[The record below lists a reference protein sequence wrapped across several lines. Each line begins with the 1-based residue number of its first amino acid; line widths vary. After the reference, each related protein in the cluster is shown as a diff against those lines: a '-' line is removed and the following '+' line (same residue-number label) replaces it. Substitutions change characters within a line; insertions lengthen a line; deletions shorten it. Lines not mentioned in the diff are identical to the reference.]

1 MVSVYVDVMENTDA
15 YAAVKRFLGQAQG
28 EPLAE
33 LGLTLALREQLDML
47 QRRAVRNAVL
57 EHSWS
62 EIGAAL
68 GVTKQAAH
76 RKFVHLLADD
86 VKTQKRVLRQAQ
98 RASQPAQAGT
108 ALTAALEGVEV
119 LKKVGRRA

>member
-1 MVSVYVDVMENTDA
+1 MEETDA
-15 YAAVKRFLGQAQG
+15 HAVVERFLGQAQY
-28 EPLAE
+28 EPLRE
-33 LGLTLALREQLDML
+33 LGLTLALQEQLDML

-57 EHSWS
+57 DHSWS

-76 RKFVHLLADD
+76 RKFVRLLADD

-98 RASQPAQAGT
+98 RAGQPAQAGA